1 MAKWE
6 IQNKQANDLSKMAEV
21 LNINESVAQV
31 LINRDMNTRNKAVG
45 FLKPVYN
52 NIDTFSQA
60 KDVDL
65 ACEILYRNILQNKS
79 ICIYGDYDVDGV
91 TSTTIMLKG
100 LKGLY
105 PNIRIEYFIPD
116 RGKDGYGLTQKTAEI
131 LVERKYDL
139 IITCDNGIASIEEVK
154 LLKSNNMEVIIIDHH
169 EPAIVEGVEVVPKA
183 DAVVDPK
190 QESCNY
196 PFREMCTGGLT
207 YTFMKYFAN
216 KYGLE
221 LKNEKE
227 LNVFGMIASICDI
240 VPLLDDNRVIVK
252 TGLDIINSSNDLNKG
267 LLKLLEYK
275 NYGDKTI
282 NVYTI
287 GFVVGPCINAS
298 GRLQLASQAV
308 ELFTSDND
316 VVIDNLAKKL
326 VDLNEERKEL
336 TKIAVD
342 NIVSKIEKSD
352 IINDKVF
359 IILDENI
366 HESVAGIVAGRIKET
381 YYHPTIVLTKGHD
394 CAKGSARSITGYN
407 IFEAMSEV
415 KHYFRRFGGH
425 AMAAGLSLDYNS
437 IDSFRRE
444 INEKCNLTVD
454 DFEETLVAERV
465 IELKDVT
472 FETARQLEVL
482 QPFGAGNKQPL
493 FVSKKL
499 KISELAI
506 SEEKNYI
513 RATFND
519 DSTFKGIKGIG
530 FGLYS
535 KFVNEVNINFDTYT
549 ANKILNGVLRS
560 VDLFV
565 DIVYNIEVNEF
576 RGNFSVQVNI
586 KDFKLCLI

>member
-6 IQNKQANDLSKMAEV
+6 IQDKTANDLSRMAEV

-31 LINRDMNTRNKAVG
+31 LINREINTRNKAVN
-45 FLKPVYN
+45 FLNPVYN

-65 ACEILYRNILQNKS
+65 ACEVLYRNILENKS

-105 PNIRIEYFIPD
+105 PNIRLEYFIPD
-116 RGKDGYGLTQKTAEI
+116 REKDGYGLTLKTAAI
-131 LVERKYDL
+131 LIEKKYDL
-139 IITCDNGIASIEEVK
+139 VVTCDNGISSIEEVQ
-154 LLKSNNMEVIIIDHH
+154 LLKDNKMEVIIIDHH
-169 EPAIVEGVEVVPKA
+169 EPQVVDGEEIVPKA

-190 QESCNY
+190 QEKCSY

-207 YTFMKYFAN
+207 YTFMKYYTN
-216 KYGLE
+216 KYGLV

-240 VPLLDDNRVIVK
+240 VPLMEDNRVIVK
-252 TGLDIINSSNDLNKG
+252 TGLDIINATNDLNKG

-275 NYGDKTI
+275 SYADKTV
-282 NVYTI
+282 NVYTV
-287 GFVVGPCINAS
+287 GFVIGPCINAS
-298 GRLQLASQAV
+298 GRLELASQAV
-308 ELFTSDND
+308 ELFTSEDDNI
-316 VVIDNLAKKL
+316 IDELAKKL

-336 TKIAVD
+336 TKVAVD
-342 NIVSKIEKSD
+342 NIVLKIEKSD

-425 AMAAGLSLDYNS
+425 SMAAGLSLDYDK
-437 IDSFRRE
+437 IDDFRRD
-444 INEKCNLTVD
+444 INNRCKLQAD
-454 DFEETLVAERV
+454 DFEETLVAEKV
-465 IELKDVT
+465 IDLKDVT
-472 FETARQLEVL
+472 FETAKQLEVL

-493 FVSKKL
+493 FVSKKV
-499 KISELAI
+499 KITELAI

-519 DSTFKGIKGIG
+519 DSTFKGVKGIG
-530 FGLYS
+530 FGLYA
-535 KFVNEVNINFDTYT
+535 KFVNEVNSIYDPYT
-549 ANKILNGVLRS
+549 SNKILNGVLRS